1 MPVPL
6 PDANSG
12 YRIDKHT
19 QHAGNLPWTLELKAN
34 FIPERSPCAGQKNLC
49 RMIMADTSTSLLL
62 TL

>member
-19 QHAGNLPWTLELKAN
+19 QRAGNLSWTLKLKAN
-34 FIPERSPCAGQKNLC
+34 FIPERLSYAGQKSF
-49 RMIMADTSTSLLL
+49 AE
-62 TL
+62 